1 MKSIRPNYS
10 LDPEFE
16 GYLYLY
22 ESDEIEE
29 ELKFE
34 ELINSKQRKAL
45 DEDFNNSKK
54 DRALQFIKY
63 AEEKFKLEK
72 QNQSQKQKPGIKGK
86 DKPNATPMDQTKIS
100 MKIEKKIIT
109 EKKVVSKKF
118 KSNET
123 DQLKRRRRGDKRY
136 SLNMYNDL
144 QEVEAKIAFFR
155 KEMFEKHFTTFGYK
169 VKKLLKLQYEELI
182 VQRSKFRERMNKRL
196 DPMMKASA
204 KKAPVKSKGFGPWET
219 LWVNKKEDFQ
229 KESPYKDFPS
239 YRIRQIIVK
248 GGDDLRQEII
258 AQQLLRKLKMIFM
271 NEGTSLKLQ
280 TYEIVVIN
288 SSSGVIGR
296 PTLIQNSSRTRSQ
309 WTA

>member
-1 MKSIRPNYS
+1 
-10 LDPEFE
+10 
-16 GYLYLY
+16 
-22 ESDEIEE
+22 
-29 ELKFE
+29 
-34 ELINSKQRKAL
+34 
-45 DEDFNNSKK
+45 
-54 DRALQFIKY
+54 
-63 AEEKFKLEK
+63 
-72 QNQSQKQKPGIKGK
+72 
-86 DKPNATPMDQTKIS
+86 MDQTNIS

-109 EKKVVSKKF
+109 DKKIVSKKV

-136 SLNMYNDL
+136 SLNMYYDL

-155 KEMFEKHFTTFGYK
+155 KEMFEKHFTTFSHK

-182 VQRSKFRERMNKRL
+182 VKRSKFRERMNKRL
-196 DPMMKASA
+196 DPMMKASS
-204 KKAPVKSKGFGPWET
+204 KKTPVKSKGFGPWET

-229 KESPYKDFPS
+229 RESPYKDFPS

-258 AQQLLRKLKMIFM
+258 AQQLLRKLKTIFM

-288 SSSGVIGR
+288 SSSGIIGR
-296 PTLIQNSSRTRSQ
+296 PTVIQNSSRTRSQ